1 MWRRVRQWRPRSED
15 FLPLAGEEEEKIRR
29 RMALRSQRE
38 NRATV
43 APSAPPPQTRPS
55 RTSQDEERRARRP
68 RSLST
73 LDLSIMIRDMALHD
87 VSDSLERN
95 LSRLALAVMLAM
107 VVGLTS
113 CAKDHETVRR
123 RSPDGKVDALL
134 VERETGA
141 AAATPVSLYIVK
153 AGDPVGTGQPVLLGD
168 NFDGLSIKSVDPK
181 LLSVT
186 YKKGRI
192 FK

>member
-1 MWRRVRQWRPRSED
+1 
-15 FLPLAGEEEEKIRR
+15 
-29 RMALRSQRE
+29 
-38 NRATV
+38 
-43 APSAPPPQTRPS
+43 
-55 RTSQDEERRARRP
+55 
-68 RSLST
+68 
-73 LDLSIMIRDMALHD
+73 
-87 VSDSLERN
+87 
-95 LSRLALAVMLAM
+95 M

-192 FK
+192 FKFTNFWESRAVDDWSYVVEVRLDPANLRSLG